1 MSERRALLAVL
12 LIFLLFFGYTYFS
25 RRGTQPPEPE
35 VATTDVA
42 EEIATRTVEEP
53 PPDRAVTQQV
63 PAEEPPAAQ
72 TTAGAAETP
81 GAGRTVETTTIESPL
96 YRATLSNRGATVVSF
111 ELREYRDAEGRMVDL
126 VPPGSPALGAMVRYG
141 ANTIDTGEWVF
152 EPSMTGRIALSE
164 GRESVTV
171 SFEAE
176 RGDGLMLTRTYTFR
190 PDSYL
195 FDVTAR
201 LSGVPSTAG
210 GREVVLGWPG
220 VLPTEEKE
228 DDRGLASVIYTEED
242 TERLNLGDLKNE
254 AERAIVGDIRWA
266 TSQSRY
272 FMAALLTN
280 AESFERVTVYGD
292 PEDRTVGFRA
302 TQAVGAGS
310 DVVELQAYAG
320 PQDYIRIEKLGVEL
334 ERAVDLG
341 WSITRPLSVLM
352 LRALVWAHGV
362 VPNYG
367 LVIIIFSILTK
378 LLFYRLTHK
387 SFTEMKRMQELQPK
401 LEELKKKHADDKERL
416 AKEQMQLYKR
426 EGVNPLGGCL
436 PMLLQMP
443 VFIALFQVLRT
454 TIELRGAPFA
464 LWITDLSQ
472 PDTIATI
479 AGFPIHILPLLMGV
493 GMLVQQRFS
502 SSDPNQAMVGRLM
515 PILFTVLFYNFASGL
530 VLYWLVNTALSVAQ
544 QYYIHKSPGR
554 DTSGSDATAPRGD
567 TAETPAPSVQAASG
581 DEPTSPSSG
590 TKKGSSSKKRRR
602 KKR

>member
-42 EEIATRTVEEP
+42 EETATRTVEEP

-111 ELREYRDAEGRMVDL
+111 ELREYRGAEGRMVDL
-126 VPPGSPALGAMVRYG
+126 VPPGSPALGATVRYG

-280 AESFERVTVYGD
+280 GESFERVTVYGD

-590 TKKGSSSKKRRR
+590 TKKGSSSKKRGR